1 MKKITT
7 LFLFSRVLKQN
18 NYFPIVILLFFLSPF
33 ISFSQGSTCANIE
46 PFCAGVEAY
55 IFPNCND
62 TDSNCAPTAES
73 GPDYDCLFSQPYP
86 AWFYLQIDTPGD
98 LDFEIVQNTEFD
110 TNGDPIGTGLDVD
123 YIAWGPFAQ
132 GDDLCDYNQLQQ
144 SNQIGCSYSAAPIEN
159 FSITNAQTGEI
170 YVLLITNYNQSAGF
184 IKLVQTGGIGTTNC
198 DIIFT
203 CSVDIDNGDQVL
215 CDDSETTLTTT
226 TSGPVESYQWY
237 LNNTEIVGATTDNLI
252 VSESGIYKVIING
265 VECEQPA
272 EDEVN
277 ISFPELFSVDLGED
291 QGFCDAASFE
301 IVPNIEGDTSNVTY
315 LWSTGETTPTI
326 TVSVSDSYSLIITS
340 ETCEVTGVVNLLFED
355 TPLFDLGEDFET
367 CFENTIQLDATP
379 SNVDVSS
386 VTYSWSTGE
395 TTSIITVDEAG
406 IYTVTAS
413 FGNCEI
419 EDSITISDRTDL
431 EINLGEDFE
440 TCFENTIQLD
450 ATPSNVDVSSVTY
463 SWSTGETTSIIT
475 VDEAGIYTVTAS
487 FGNCEIEDSIT
498 ISDRTDL
505 EINLGE
511 DFETCFENTI
521 QLDATPSNVDVS
533 SVTYSWST
541 GETTSIITVDEAG
554 IYTVTA
560 SFGNC
565 EIEDSITIS
574 DRTDLEINLGEDFE
588 TCFENTIQ
596 LDATPSN
603 VDVSSV
609 TYSWST
615 GETTSIITVDEAG
628 IYTVTASFGNCEIED
643 SITISDRTDL
653 EINLGED
660 FKSCVGESWT
670 LTATTTEEEISYQW
684 YLNEGL
690 LLGETNNTLDLTI
703 TDEISGAQT
712 YSVVLSKGSCTG
724 KR

>member
-18 NYFPIVILLFFLSPF
+18 NYWKIVVLLFFLTPF
-33 ISFSQGSTCANIE
+33 ISFSQGSTCADIE
-46 PFCAGVEAY
+46 PFCAGEEAY

-110 TNGDPIGTGLDVD
+110 TNGNPIGTGLDVD
-123 YIAWGPFAQ
+123 FIAWGPFAQ

-237 LNNTEIVGATTDNLI
+237 LNNTEIVDATTDNLT
-252 VSESGIYKVIING
+252 VSESGVYKVVING
-265 VECEQPA
+265 VDCEQPA
-272 EDEVN
+272 EDEVT
-277 ISFPELFSVDLGED
+277 ISIPGLFAVDLGDD
-291 QGFCDAASFE
+291 QEFCDVASYE
-301 IVPNIEGDTSNVTY
+301 ISPNIDGDTSNATY

-326 TVSVSDSYSLIITS
+326 TVSVSGSYSVVITT
-340 ETCEVTGVVNLLFED
+340 ETCEVTDVVSLLFED

-367 CFENTIQLDATP
+367 CFENVIQLDATP
-379 SNVDVSS
+379 SNMDVSN
-386 VTYSWSTGE
+386 VTYSWSSGE
-395 TTSIITVDEAG
+395 TTPIITVDEIG
-406 IYTVTAS
+406 TYTVTAS

-431 EINLGEDFE
+431 EINLD
-440 TCFENTIQLD
+440 
-450 ATPSNVDVSSVTY
+450 
-463 SWSTGETTSIIT
+463 
-475 VDEAGIYTVTAS
+475 
-487 FGNCEIEDSIT
+487 
-498 ISDRTDL
+498 
-505 EINLGE
+505 
-511 DFETCFENTI
+511 
-521 QLDATPSNVDVS
+521 
-533 SVTYSWST
+533 
-541 GETTSIITVDEAG
+541 
-554 IYTVTA
+554 
-560 SFGNC
+560 
-565 EIEDSITIS
+565 
-574 DRTDLEINLGEDFE
+574 
-588 TCFENTIQ
+588 
-596 LDATPSN
+596 
-603 VDVSSV
+603 
-609 TYSWST
+609 
-615 GETTSIITVDEAG
+615 
-628 IYTVTASFGNCEIED
+628 
-643 SITISDRTDL
+643 
-653 EINLGED
+653 ED

-670 LTATTTEEEISYQW
+670 LTSTTVEDGISYQW
-684 YLNEGL
+684 YLNGGL

-703 TDEISGAQT
+703 TDEISVAQT
-712 YSVVLSKGSCTG
+712 YSVVISKGSCTASDELVIELYDVANCIISEG
-724 KR
+724 ISPDATPGFNDSLDLEFLSDRVGGVTNLQIFNRFGTIVYSQANYVNQWSGQDKSGNELPTGTYYYVIDLASIDDVYGSQTSGWIYLNRSSN

>member
-1 MKKITT
+1 MKKTTT

-18 NYFPIVILLFFLSPF
+18 NCFPIVILLFFLSPF
-33 ISFSQGSTCANIE
+33 ISFSQGSTCADIE

-62 TDSNCAPTAES
+62 TDSNCAPTAEP

-110 TNGDPIGTGLDVD
+110 TNGNPIGGELDVD
-123 YIAWGPFAQ
+123 FIAWGPFAQ
-132 GDDLCDYNQLQQ
+132 GNDLCDYNQLQQ
-144 SNQIGCSYSAAPIEN
+144 PNQIGCSFSAAPIEN

-203 CSVDIDNGDQVL
+203 CSVDIDGGDQVL

-237 LNNTEIVGATTDNLI
+237 LNNTEIVGATTDNLT
-252 VSESGIYKVIING
+252 VSESGVYKVIING

-291 QGFCDAASFE
+291 QSFCDTASFE

-326 TVSVSDSYSLIITS
+326 IVSISDSYSLAITS

-431 EINLGEDFE
+431 EISLGEDFE

-505 EINLGE
+505 EINL
-511 DFETCFENTI
+511 
-521 QLDATPSNVDVS
+521 
-533 SVTYSWST
+533 
-541 GETTSIITVDEAG
+541 
-554 IYTVTA
+554 
-560 SFGNC
+560 
-565 EIEDSITIS
+565 S
-574 DRTDLEINLGEDFE
+574 D
-588 TCFENTIQ
+588 
-596 LDATPSN
+596 
-603 VDVSSV
+603 
-609 TYSWST
+609 
-615 GETTSIITVDEAG
+615 
-628 IYTVTASFGNCEIED
+628 
-643 SITISDRTDL
+643 
-653 EINLGED
+653 D

-684 YLNEGL
+684 YLNEVL

-712 YSVVLSKGSCTG
+712 YSVVLSKGSCTASDELVIELYDVANCVISEG
-724 KR
+724 ISPDATPGFNDYLDLEFLSDRVGGITNLQIFNRFGTIIYEQVNYVNQWNGQDNSGNELPTGTYYYVINLASVDDIYGSQTSGWIYLNRSSN

>member
-1 MKKITT
+1 
-7 LFLFSRVLKQN
+7 
-18 NYFPIVILLFFLSPF
+18 
-33 ISFSQGSTCANIE
+33 
-46 PFCAGVEAY
+46 
-55 IFPNCND
+55 
-62 TDSNCAPTAES
+62 
-73 GPDYDCLFSQPYP
+73 YP

-203 CSVDIDNGDQVL
+203 CSIDIDDGDQVL

-277 ISFPELFSVDLGED
+277 ISFVELFSVDLGED

-326 TVSVSDSYSLIITS
+326 TVSVSDSYSLVITS
-340 ETCEVTGVVNLLFED
+340 ETCEVTDVVNLLFED

-431 EINLGEDFE
+431 EINLGEDFQ

-450 ATPSNVDVSSVTY
+450 ATPSNIDVSSVTY

-505 EINLGE
+505 EINL
-511 DFETCFENTI
+511 
-521 QLDATPSNVDVS
+521 
-533 SVTYSWST
+533 
-541 GETTSIITVDEAG
+541 
-554 IYTVTA
+554 
-560 SFGNC
+560 
-565 EIEDSITIS
+565 S
-574 DRTDLEINLGEDFE
+574 D
-588 TCFENTIQ
+588 
-596 LDATPSN
+596 
-603 VDVSSV
+603 
-609 TYSWST
+609 
-615 GETTSIITVDEAG
+615 
-628 IYTVTASFGNCEIED
+628 
-643 SITISDRTDL
+643 
-653 EINLGED
+653 D

-712 YSVVLSKGSCTG
+712 YSVVLSKGSCTASDELVIELYDVANCVISEG
-724 KR
+724 ISPDATPGFNDYLDLEFLSDRVGGITNLQIFNRFGTIIYEQVNYVNQWNGQDNSENELPTGTYYYVINLASVDDIYGSQTSGWIYLNRSSN

>member
-1 MKKITT
+1 MKKTTT

-18 NYFPIVILLFFLSPF
+18 NCFPIVILLFFLSPF
-33 ISFSQGSTCANIE
+33 ISFSQGSTCADIE

-62 TDSNCAPTAES
+62 TDSNCAPTAEP

-110 TNGDPIGTGLDVD
+110 TNGNPIGGELDVD
-123 YIAWGPFAQ
+123 FIAWGPFAQ
-132 GDDLCDYNQLQQ
+132 GNDLCDYNQLQQ
-144 SNQIGCSYSAAPIEN
+144 PNQIGCSFSAAPIEN

-203 CSVDIDNGDQVL
+203 CSVDIDGGDQVL

-237 LNNTEIVGATTDNLI
+237 LNNTEIVGATTDNLT
-252 VSESGIYKVIING
+252 VSESGVYKVIING

-291 QGFCDAASFE
+291 QSFCDTASFE

-326 TVSVSDSYSLIITS
+326 IVSISDSYSLAITS

-431 EINLGEDFE
+431 EINL
-440 TCFENTIQLD
+440 
-450 ATPSNVDVSSVTY
+450 
-463 SWSTGETTSIIT
+463 
-475 VDEAGIYTVTAS
+475 
-487 FGNCEIEDSIT
+487 
-498 ISDRTDL
+498 SD
-505 EINLGE
+505 
-511 DFETCFENTI
+511 
-521 QLDATPSNVDVS
+521 
-533 SVTYSWST
+533 
-541 GETTSIITVDEAG
+541 
-554 IYTVTA
+554 
-560 SFGNC
+560 
-565 EIEDSITIS
+565 
-574 DRTDLEINLGEDFE
+574 
-588 TCFENTIQ
+588 
-596 LDATPSN
+596 
-603 VDVSSV
+603 
-609 TYSWST
+609 
-615 GETTSIITVDEAG
+615 
-628 IYTVTASFGNCEIED
+628 
-643 SITISDRTDL
+643 
-653 EINLGED
+653 D

-684 YLNEGL
+684 YLNEVL

-712 YSVVLSKGSCTG
+712 YSVVLSKGSCTASDELVIELYDVANCVISEG
-724 KR
+724 ISPDATPGFNDYLDLEFLSDRVGGITNLQIFNRFGTIIYEQVNYVNQWNGQDNSGNELPTGTYYYVINLASVDDIYGSQTSGWIYLNRSSN

>member
-18 NYFPIVILLFFLSPF
+18 NYFQIVILLFFLSPF
-33 ISFSQGSTCANIE
+33 ISFSQGSTCADIE

-110 TNGDPIGTGLDVD
+110 TNGNPIGTGLDVD
-123 YIAWGPFAQ
+123 YIAWGPFTQ

-203 CSVDIDNGDQVL
+203 CSVDIDGGDQVL

-237 LNNTEIVGATTDNLI
+237 LNNTEIVGATTDNLT
-252 VSESGIYKVIING
+252 VSESGVYKVIING
-265 VECEQPA
+265 VECEQAA

-291 QGFCDAASFE
+291 QSFCDTASFE

-326 TVSVSDSYSLIITS
+326 IVSISDSYSLAITS

-431 EINLGEDFE
+431 EINL
-440 TCFENTIQLD
+440 
-450 ATPSNVDVSSVTY
+450 
-463 SWSTGETTSIIT
+463 
-475 VDEAGIYTVTAS
+475 
-487 FGNCEIEDSIT
+487 
-498 ISDRTDL
+498 SD
-505 EINLGE
+505 
-511 DFETCFENTI
+511 
-521 QLDATPSNVDVS
+521 
-533 SVTYSWST
+533 
-541 GETTSIITVDEAG
+541 
-554 IYTVTA
+554 
-560 SFGNC
+560 
-565 EIEDSITIS
+565 
-574 DRTDLEINLGEDFE
+574 
-588 TCFENTIQ
+588 
-596 LDATPSN
+596 
-603 VDVSSV
+603 
-609 TYSWST
+609 
-615 GETTSIITVDEAG
+615 
-628 IYTVTASFGNCEIED
+628 
-643 SITISDRTDL
+643 
-653 EINLGED
+653 D

-684 YLNEGL
+684 YLNEVL

-712 YSVVLSKGSCTG
+712 YSVVLSKGSCTASDELVIELYDVANCVISEG
-724 KR
+724 ISPDATPGFNDYLDLEFLSDRVGGITNLQIFNRFGTIIYEQVNYVNQWNGQDNSGNELPTGTYYYVINLASVDDIYGSQTSGWIYLNRSSN